1 MRFVNREV
9 STPNKKILTVEDVS
23 YNQTTGEIS
32 QLIVTETNNEG
43 DVTVEGTKLNADNLN
58 NAFEDLNRNKFLHF
72 YYKEVFGIVIDEE
85 LFTIELTG
93 VEEKYIPIACDYSL
107 HPVIRNNTYL
117 DIDFNGSETTLI
129 VQMKPTYQSSSRSG
143 SLYVEYY
150 KESAHTHLV
159 CILNIKYIYTPA
171 STNPL
176 D

>member
-1 MRFVNREV
+1 
-9 STPNKKILTVEDVS
+9 L
-23 YNQTTGEIS
+23 Y
-32 QLIVTETNNEG
+32 
-43 DVTVEGTKLNADNLN
+43 
-58 NAFEDLNRNKFLHF
+58 
-72 YYKEVFGIVIDEE
+72 
-85 LFTIELTG
+85 
-93 VEEKYIPIACDYSL
+93 
-107 HPVIRNNTYL
+107 PVIRNNTYL

-159 CILNIKYIYTPA
+159 CILNIKYTYTPS

>member
-1 MRFVNREV
+1 MKFINRETQNANRKV
-9 STPNKKILTVEDVS
+9 LNVVDLT
-23 YNQTTGEIS
+23 YNPTTGDIATFTVDES
-32 QLIVTETNNEG
+32 NNDGPVTI
-43 DVTVEGTKLNADNLN
+43 EGTKLNAANLN

-72 YYKEVFGIVIDEE
+72 YYKEAIGITIAEE

-93 VEEKYIPIACDYSL
+93 AEEKYIPIACDYSL
-107 HPVIRNNTYL
+107 YPVIRNNTYL

-159 CILNIKYIYTPA
+159 CILNIKYTYTPS